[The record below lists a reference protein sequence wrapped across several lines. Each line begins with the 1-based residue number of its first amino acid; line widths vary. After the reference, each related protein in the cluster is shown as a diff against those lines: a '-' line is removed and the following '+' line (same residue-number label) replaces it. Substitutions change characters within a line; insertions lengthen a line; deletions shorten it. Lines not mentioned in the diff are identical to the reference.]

1 MPGMTPEQEAKL
13 EEINAGKGKDLS
25 SALKAVVLR
34 FGKPKGQ
41 LPDATIPDLEKS
53 GGGSV
58 DIDTTPVPA
67 KKQQMATSITKF
79 EDAFKY
85 SIIHESACD
94 NVAIENVTS
103 EPGSIYSIS
112 LTNPHQQ
119 DTAYFKFFDTAD
131 VTMGTTVAE
140 MVLKIPGASTYVYE
154 MPTGVPFDSFSFA
167 CTKFQNPAD
176 NTAPSATISVKI
188 VTS

>member
-67 KKQQMATSITKF
+67 KKQ
-79 EDAFKY
+79 
-85 SIIHESACD
+85 
-94 NVAIENVTS
+94 
-103 EPGSIYSIS
+103 
-112 LTNPHQQ
+112 
-119 DTAYFKFFDTAD
+119 
-131 VTMGTTVAE
+131 
-140 MVLKIPGASTYVYE
+140 
-154 MPTGVPFDSFSFA
+154 
-167 CTKFQNPAD
+167 
-176 NTAPSATISVKI
+176 
-188 VTS
+188 